1 VAEIGPVGGAELT
14 ALLRELLA
22 AAGATKDEAGVVA
35 AHVVDAEEREN
46 RSQGLVRIPP
56 YVTWAR
62 RGEIVSPT
70 SLTVERDGGAVLVL
84 DAHNGW
90 GHVAATQAM
99 ARCVERAR
107 RSGVCLAVVRN
118 TNHIG
123 RLGAYVE
130 AAAASGM
137 IGLITCSGNPKS
149 SWVAPWGGVKPI
161 FGTNPLAIGFPR
173 RAGPPVVVDISTTQ
187 GARGN
192 VLLAQKVGA
201 LLPEGWAF
209 DLNGNPTRD
218 PHQALPPHGTL
229 APLGGHKG
237 YALALALEI
246 LCGVLAGIW
255 PPASSANFVGA
266 ISVEAFLPLDT
277 YEQSLA
283 GLAEE
288 LTSGP
293 RRAGVDAIHLP
304 GERSAARKR
313 RNAAEGL
320 MIPAELWAEIAS
332 LARGAGVTHPLLERW
347 RTGDKRA
354 RPNGDRWR

>member
-1 VAEIGPVGGAELT
+1 MAEIGPIASGDLT
-14 ALLRELLA
+14 ALLRAVLA
-22 AAGATKDEAGVVA
+22 AAGVAEDEAGVVA

-46 RSQGLVRIPP
+46 RSQGLVRIPA

-62 RGEIVSPT
+62 RGEITSPT
-70 SLTVERDGGAVLVL
+70 SVTVERDGGAVLVL

-90 GHVAATQAM
+90 GHVAAADAM
-99 ARCVERAR
+99 ARCVERAK
-107 RSGVCLAVVRN
+107 RSGVCVAVVRN

-130 AAAASGM
+130 AAAAAGT
-137 IGLITCSGNPKS
+137 IGLIACAGNPKS
-149 SWVAPWGGVKPI
+149 SWVAPWGGTRPI

-173 RAGPPVVVDISTTQ
+173 GDGPPVVVDISTTQ

-209 DLNGNPTRD
+209 DAGGAPTRD
-218 PHQALPPHGTL
+218 PRQALPPHGTL

-237 YALALALEI
+237 YALAVALEI

-255 PPASSANFVGA
+255 PPESSANFVGA
-266 ISVEAFLPLDT
+266 IDVEAFLPMET

-288 LTSGP
+288 ITSGP
-293 RRAGVDAIHLP
+293 RRPGVDAIHLP
-304 GERSAARKR
+304 GEGSAARKR
-313 RNAAEGL
+313 RSAARGL
-320 MIPAELWAEIAS
+320 MVSSEMWAEIAS
-332 LARGAGVTHPLLERW
+332 LAAGAGVTHPLLETW
-347 RTGDKRA
+347 RTTA
-354 RPNGDRWR
+354 

>member
-1 VAEIGPVGGAELT
+1 VSGAVVVAMAEVGPIAPVELT
-14 ALLRELLA
+14 PLLCALLT
-22 AAGATKDEAGVVA
+22 AAGVVDDEAGLVA

-62 RGEIVSPT
+62 RGEITSPT
-70 SLTVERDGGAVLVL
+70 SVTVQRDGGAVLVL

-99 ARCVERAR
+99 ARCVERAA

-130 AAAASGM
+130 AAAAAGM
-137 IGLITCSGNPKS
+137 VGVVSCSGNPAS
-149 SWVAPWGGVKPI
+149 SWVAPWGGITPI

-192 VLLAQKVGA
+192 VLLAQKAGA

-209 DLNGNPTRD
+209 DHDGNPTRD
-218 PHQALPPHGTL
+218 PHQALPPRGTL

-237 YALALALEI
+237 YALAVALEI
-246 LCGVLAGIW
+246 LCGVLAGMW
-255 PPASSANFVGA
+255 PPESSANFVAA
-266 ISVEAFLPLDT
+266 INVEAFLPMDT

-283 GLAEE
+283 GLAAEI
-288 LTSGP
+288 TSGP
-293 RRAGVDAIHLP
+293 RRAGVDAIRLP
-304 GERSAARKR
+304 GEGSAARKR
-313 RNAAEGL
+313 RSHERGL
-320 MIPAELWAEIAS
+320 MVAPELWAEIAA
-332 LARGAGVTHPLLERW
+332 LAAGAAVTHPLLERW
-347 RTGDKRA
+347 RAAT
-354 RPNGDRWR
+354 

>member
-1 VAEIGPVGGAELT
+1 MAEIGPIASGDLT
-14 ALLRELLA
+14 ALLRAVLA
-22 AAGATKDEAGVVA
+22 AAGVAEDEAGLVA

-46 RSQGLVRIPP
+46 RSQGLVRIPA

-62 RGEIVSPT
+62 RGEITSPT
-70 SLTVERDGGAVLVL
+70 SVTVERDGGAVLVL

-90 GHVAATQAM
+90 GHVAAADAM
-99 ARCVERAR
+99 ARCVERAK
-107 RSGVCLAVVRN
+107 RSGVCVAVVRN

-130 AAAASGM
+130 AAAAAGT
-137 IGLITCSGNPKS
+137 IGLIACAGNPKS
-149 SWVAPWGGVKPI
+149 SWVAPWGGTRPI

-173 RAGPPVVVDISTTQ
+173 RDGPPVVVDISTTQ

-209 DLNGNPTRD
+209 DADGAPTRD
-218 PHQALPPHGTL
+218 PRRALPPHGTL

-237 YALALALEI
+237 YALAVALEI

-255 PPASSANFVGA
+255 PPESSANFVGA
-266 ISVEAFLPLDT
+266 IDVEAFLPRET

-288 LTSGP
+288 ITSGP
-293 RRAGVDAIHLP
+293 RRRGVDAIHLP
-304 GERSAARKR
+304 GEGSAARKR
-313 RNAAEGL
+313 RSAARGL
-320 MIPAELWAEIAS
+320 MVSPEMWAEIAA
-332 LARGAGVTHPLLERW
+332 LAAGAGVTHPLLETW
-347 RTGDKRA
+347 RTTA
-354 RPNGDRWR
+354 

>member
-1 VAEIGPVGGAELT
+1 MAEIGPIPAAELT
-14 ALLRELLA
+14 DLVRALLA
-22 AAGATKDEAGVVA
+22 SAGVAEAEAALVA

-46 RSQGLVRIPP
+46 RSQGLVRLSA
-56 YVTWAR
+56 YLGWAR
-62 RGEIVSPT
+62 RGAIASPT
-70 SLTVERDGGAVLVL
+70 SVTVERDGDAVLVL

-90 GHVAATQAM
+90 GHVAATEAM
-99 ARCVERAR
+99 ARCVDRASR
-107 RSGVCLAVVRN
+107 TGVCLAVVRN
-118 TNHIG
+118 TNHMG

-137 IGLITCSGNPKS
+137 IGLIACAGNPAS
-149 SWVAPWGGVKPI
+149 SWVAPWGGTRPV

-192 VLLAQKVGA
+192 VLLAQKTGA
-201 LLPEGWAF
+201 HLPEGWAL
-209 DLNGNPTRD
+209 DAAGNPTRD

-237 YALALALEI
+237 YALAVALEI

-266 ISVEAFLPLDT
+266 ISVEAFLPRET
-277 YEQSLA
+277 YERSLA
-283 GLAEE
+283 GLALEI
-288 LTSGP
+288 TSGP

-304 GERSAARKR
+304 GEGSAARKR
-313 RNAAEGL
+313 RSAARGL
-320 MIPAELWAEIAS
+320 MVPAELWAEIGG
-332 LARGAGVTHPLLERW
+332 LAAGAGVAHPLLERW
-347 RTGDKRA
+347 R
-354 RPNGDRWR
+354 